1 MSVEQHEIE
10 LKELLARVMRD
21 PLQPL
26 QAQLDQ
32 TGANLT
38 QMDQQLKALR
48 DVELGGVCARLDVVE
63 KSLKRLRSWS
73 EDDAPSEF
81 KNAVLPPVQQA
92 LNTLGT
98 RIDTQFSAI
107 TQPVAGMSYEI
118 AQTASAVERL
128 AEQSA
133 QSSALA
139 GQRVA
144 SLGQQVRDLTT
155 LQVEQSHFTQSKVK
169 GAIDEAVE
177 HLNAKTALANAKH
190 EANLKR
196 LVDEEVSRRIDKLMI
211 LGRWAVGIGIA
222 ALCAATAGL
231 YLYIRGLP

>member
-1 MSVEQHEIE
+1 MSFEQHEIE
-10 LKELLARVMRD
+10 LKELLARVMRE

-73 EDDAPSEF
+73 EGDAASEF
-81 KNAVLPPVQQA
+81 RNAVLPPVQQA
-92 LNTLGT
+92 LNTLGM
-98 RIDTQFSAI
+98 RIDTQFAAV
-107 TQPVAGMSYEI
+107 TQPVAGMSDEI

-139 GQRVA
+139 GQRDA
-144 SLGQQVRDLTT
+144 SLGEQVRDLAT
-155 LQVEQSHFTQSKVK
+155 LQVEQSRFTQANVK

-177 HLNAKTALANAKH
+177 HFNAKTASANAEH

-196 LVDEEVSRRIDKLMI
+196 LVDEDVSRRIDKLMI
-211 LGRWAVGIGIA
+211 LGRWAVGLAVA
-222 ALCAATAGL
+222 ALSAATACF
-231 YLYIRGLP
+231 YLYIR